1 LKETD
6 FYFQGKKTMGIEAL
20 ARMDFSQILSE
31 NYKNLTK
38 SEKQIA
44 DYLRNHQD
52 EAAFLSAGEL
62 ADRLELSEAT
72 LVRFA
77 RSLGFD
83 SYPAMRELLQ
93 ENFRNRVT
101 HSARLRSRLDD
112 LREAGDIFERLVVS
126 EIDYMSQSLES
137 VNREALH
144 QAVSLMEQRK
154 RIYIFGLGPSISL
167 VELMRIRLERFGH
180 QVVTLT
186 TTGREFLEPL
196 LSMTENDLLF
206 VICFFNVTPALELVL
221 DYARDTNCPVIMLT
235 DTLSSMISGR
245 ATVVLSAK
253 RGPVSGFHSLV
264 VPMTII
270 NSLLLAM
277 GGEESGVME
286 NLDKLDQLRARY
298 KKYSNSST

>member
-1 LKETD
+1 MDVES
-6 FYFQGKKTMGIEAL
+6 L

-44 DYLRNHQD
+44 DYLRKNQD
-52 EAAFLSAGEL
+52 ESAFLSAGEL
-62 ADRLELSEAT
+62 AARLDLSEAT

-83 SYPAMRELLQ
+83 SYPAMREVLQ
-93 ENFRNRVT
+93 ENFRRRVT
-101 HSARLRSRLDD
+101 QSARLRSRLDD

-126 EIDYMSQSLES
+126 EMDYMTQSLES
-137 VNREALH
+137 VSREALH
-144 QAVSLMEQRK
+144 QAVSLMEDRR
-154 RIYIFGLGPSISL
+154 RIYIFGLGPSVSL

-196 LSMTENDLLF
+196 LSMTEQDLLF
-206 VICFFNVTPALELVL
+206 VICFFDVSPALELSL
-221 DYARDTNCPVIMLT
+221 DYARDINCPVIMLT
-235 DTLSSMISGR
+235 DTLGSIIGDK
-245 ATVVLSAK
+245 ATVVLSAR

>member
-1 LKETD
+1 METETLSRTD
-6 FYFQGKKTMGIEAL
+6 FG
-20 ARMDFSQILSE
+20 QIISE

-44 DYLRNHQD
+44 DYLRKNQ
-52 EAAFLSAGEL
+52 EESAFLSAGEL
-62 ADRLELSEAT
+62 ADRLDLSEAT

-83 SYPAMRELLQ
+83 SYPAMREVLQ
-93 ENFRNRVT
+93 ENFRRRVT

-112 LREAGDIFERLVVS
+112 LRESGDIFERLVVS
-126 EIDYMSQSLES
+126 EMDYMTQSLES
-137 VNREALH
+137 VNRAAFH
-144 QAVSLMEQRK
+144 QAVGLMEERK
-154 RIYIFGLGPSISL
+154 RIYIFGLGPSVSL

-206 VICFFNVTPALELVL
+206 AICFFDVTPALELIL
-221 DYARDTNCPVIMLT
+221 DYARDIHCPVIMLT
-235 DTLSSMISGR
+235 DTLESIIGDK

-286 NLDKLDQLRARY
+286 RLDRLDQLRARY
-298 KKYSNSST
+298 KKYSNPST

>member
-1 LKETD
+1 MDVET
-6 FYFQGKKTMGIEAL
+6 L

-44 DYLRNHQD
+44 DYLRKNQD
-52 EAAFLSAGEL
+52 ECAFLSAGEL
-62 ADRLELSEAT
+62 ANRLDLSEAT

-83 SYPAMRELLQ
+83 SYPAMREVLQ
-93 ENFRNRVT
+93 ENFRRRVT
-101 HSARLRSRLDD
+101 HSARLRTRLDD

-126 EIDYMSQSLES
+126 EMDYMTQSLES
-137 VNREALH
+137 VSRDALH
-144 QAVSLMEQRK
+144 QAVSLMEERK
-154 RIYIFGLGPSISL
+154 RIYIFGLGPSVSL
-167 VELMRIRLERFGH
+167 AELMRIRLERFGH
-180 QVVTLT
+180 QVVMLT

-196 LSMTENDLLF
+196 LSMTGNDLLF
-206 VICFFNVTPALELVL
+206 AICFFDVTPAMELIL
-221 DYARDTNCPVIMLT
+221 DYARDTGCPVIMLT
-235 DTLSSMISGR
+235 DTLESMIGDK

-298 KKYSNSST
+298 KKYSNIST

>member
-1 LKETD
+1 MTIAE
-6 FYFQGKKTMGIEAL
+6 IPNHV
-20 ARMDFSQILSE
+20 DFSQVISE
-31 NYKNLTK
+31 HYSQLTK

-44 DYLRNHQD
+44 DYLRKNQ
-52 EAAFLSAGEL
+52 EESAFLSVAEVAQHL
-62 ADRLELSEAT
+62 DLSEAT

-83 SYPAMRELLQ
+83 NYPAMREVLQ
-93 ENFRNRVT
+93 ENFRRRVT

-126 EIDYMSQSLES
+126 EMDYMTQSLES
-137 VNREALH
+137 VNRDALH
-144 QAVSLMEQRK
+144 QAIALMKNRK
-154 RIYIFGLGPSISL
+154 RIFIFGLGPSVSL

-180 QVVTLT
+180 QVIPLT

-196 LSMTENDLLF
+196 VSMTEHDLLF
-206 VICFFNVTPALELVL
+206 VICFFDVTPALELLL
-221 DYARDTNCPVIMLT
+221 DYARDTKCPVIMLT
-235 DTLSSMISGR
+235 DTLGSIIGNK
-245 ATVVLSAK
+245 ADVVLSAK

-270 NSLLLAM
+270 NALLLATA
-277 GGEESGVME
+277 GEEGDVMK
-286 NLDKLDQLRARY
+286 NLDKLDQLRDRF

>member
-1 LKETD
+1 MSIPTKTSID
-6 FYFQGKKTMGIEAL
+6 FG
-20 ARMDFSQILSE
+20 QIISE
-31 NYKNLTK
+31 NYKDLTK

-44 DYLRNHQD
+44 DYLRKNQ
-52 EAAFLSAGEL
+52 EESAFLSAGEI
-62 ADRLELSEAT
+62 ANRLELSEAT

-83 SYPAMRELLQ
+83 SYPAMREVLQ
-93 ENFRNRVT
+93 ENFRRRVT

-126 EIDYMSQSLES
+126 EMDYMTQSLES
-137 VNREALH
+137 VDREAWH
-144 QAVSLMEQRK
+144 EAVGLMKDRK

-180 QVVTLT
+180 QVVPLT

-196 LSMTENDLLF
+196 LSMTKDDLLF
-206 VICFFNVTPALELVL
+206 VICFFDVTPALELLL
-221 DYARDTNCPVIMLT
+221 DYARETGCPVVMLT
-235 DTLSSMISGR
+235 DTLGSIIGEKAS
-245 ATVVLSAK
+245 VVLSAR

-270 NSLLLAM
+270 NSLLLAI
-277 GGEESGVME
+277 GSEESGVME
-286 NLDKLDQLRARY
+286 NLDKLDQLREQF
-298 KKYSNSST
+298 KKYSNSSK

>member
-1 LKETD
+1 METETLSRTD
-6 FYFQGKKTMGIEAL
+6 FG
-20 ARMDFSQILSE
+20 QIISE

-44 DYLRNHQD
+44 DYLRRNQ
-52 EAAFLSAGEL
+52 EESAFLSAGEL
-62 ADRLELSEAT
+62 ADRLDLSEAT

-83 SYPAMRELLQ
+83 SYPAMREVLQ
-93 ENFRNRVT
+93 ENFRRRVT

-112 LREAGDIFERLVVS
+112 LRESGDIFERLVVS
-126 EIDYMSQSLES
+126 EMDYMTQSLES
-137 VNREALH
+137 LDRDAFH
-144 QAVSLMEQRK
+144 QAVKLMEERK
-154 RIYIFGLGPSISL
+154 KIYIFGLGPSVSL

-196 LSMTENDLLF
+196 LSLTEHDLLF
-206 VICFFNVTPALELVL
+206 VICFFDVTPPLELVL
-221 DYARDTNCPVIMLT
+221 DYAGDTRCPVIMLT
-235 DTLSSMISGR
+235 DTLGSIIGDK

-286 NLDKLDQLRARY
+286 NLDKLDQLRERY
-298 KKYSNSST
+298 KKYSNSSI